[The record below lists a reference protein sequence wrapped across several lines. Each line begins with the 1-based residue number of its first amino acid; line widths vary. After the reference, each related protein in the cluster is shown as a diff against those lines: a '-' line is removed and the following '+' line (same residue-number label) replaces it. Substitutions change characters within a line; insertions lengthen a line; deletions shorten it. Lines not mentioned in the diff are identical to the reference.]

1 MVRNFV
7 YFCAQYLISKTY
19 FLKMTNTHLRI
30 FACIIAFIIMNE
42 DVLSQPQIYQTG
54 FSNDERQEIIQNI
67 SKLEPLFQR
76 DPTKEMA
83 IQLADAFLYIK
94 RYKKAIS
101 YYEYA
106 LEIEPLNEK
115 DMASYFAAL
124 FEYGDLNLALSVS
137 KDFYVKFGKMHLKA
151 KMDSLE
157 KLSKAKPVIVENYMA
172 MNSKNNEYGLYTLF
186 ADYRI
191 LNSDYQPDQRSTA
204 IASKYMN
211 PYAVSLRTQDDE
223 NSKFYTLI
231 ENDKY
236 LYTIT
241 HFDPVDRRVYIT
253 QNTAIRFNLN
263 NILNSASTMKMF
275 TAKID
280 ALFKLGPLEEF
291 KYNSATHS
299 VGHAC
304 VSKDGQTLYFV
315 SDMPGGFGGTDIY
328 RCMKLEDGSWGAP
341 INLGKDVNSTGD
353 EMFPYINSKGNT
365 LYYST
370 SGNSIF
376 GGLDLVKST
385 RSRANVFSKPSN
397 LGAPF
402 NSNKDDFAI
411 IFTDESGDE
420 GYFSSSRMEGLGG
433 VDIYKFKSEVKK
445 TQPTKSAVN
454 SSNPNKKVTTIKAST
469 EDQIEEDSNQDDF
482 VDFSSKKTMHSE
494 TDSKDNKPSESK
506 KTESPKNSSNNSGE
520 EESIDFRKK

>member
-1 MVRNFV
+1 MSKI
-7 YFCAQYLISKTY
+7 YSGKYLY
-19 FLKMTNTHLRI
+19 
-30 FACIIAFIIMNE
+30 IIVFTCLN
-42 DVLSQPQIYQTG
+42 LFGYSQPQIYQTG
-54 FSNDERQEIIQNI
+54 FSNQERQEVIENI

-94 RYKKAIS
+94 RFKKAIS

-106 LEIEPLNEK
+106 LEIGPLNEK
-115 DMASYFAAL
+115 EMANYFAAL
-124 FEYGDLNLALSVS
+124 FEFGDLNAALSVS
-137 KDFYVKFGKMHLKA
+137 KEFYTKFGKMHLKA

-157 KLSKAKPVIVENYMA
+157 KLSKAKPVIVENYLA
-172 MNSKNNEYGLYTLF
+172 MNSKNNEYGLYPLF

-191 LNSDYQPDQRSTA
+191 LNSDYRPDQRDITV
-204 IASKYMN
+204 ASKYMN
-211 PYAVSLRTQDDE
+211 PYAVSLRVEQDE

-231 ENDKY
+231 NNDKF

-263 NILNSASTMKMF
+263 NILNSGTTMKIY

-291 KYNSATHS
+291 KYNSPTHS

-304 VSKDGQTLYFV
+304 VSNDGQTLYFV

-328 RCMKLEDGSWGAP
+328 RCMKLEDGTWGAP
-341 INLGKDVNSTGD
+341 INLGKEVNSNGD
-353 EMFPYINSKGNT
+353 EMFPYINPRGNT
-365 LYYST
+365 LYFST

-376 GGLDLVKST
+376 GGLDLVKSS
-385 RSRANVFSKPSN
+385 RSRANVFSKPTN

-411 IFTDESGDE
+411 IFTDENGEE
-420 GYFSSSRMEGLGG
+420 GFFSSSRLDGLGG
-433 VDIYKFKSEVKK
+433 VDIYKFKTEGKPKSTK
-445 TQPTKSAVN
+445 TN
-454 SSNPNKKVTTIKAST
+454 SNTDNPNRKVTTIKANT
-469 EDQIEEDSNQDDF
+469 GTQEEEENNQDDS
-482 VDFSSKKTMHSE
+482 VDFSQKKKVE
-494 TDSKDNKPSESK
+494 DNKNLAPTSSE
-506 KTESPKNSSNNSGE
+506 EDN
-520 EESIDFRKK
+520 IDFRKK

>member
-1 MVRNFV
+1 MQDIRKRIGLLMG
-7 YFCAQYLISKTY
+7 LITLICHCST
-19 FLKMTNTHLRI
+19 
-30 FACIIAFIIMNE
+30 A
-42 DVLSQPQIYQTG
+42 QPQIYQTG
-54 FSNDERQEIIQNI
+54 FSNQERQEVIQNI

-106 LEIEPLNEK
+106 LELEPLKEQEMSN
-115 DMASYFAAL
+115 YFAAL
-124 FEYGDLNLALSVS
+124 FEYGDLNLAMSVS
-137 KDFYVKFGKMHLKA
+137 KEFYVKFGKMNLKA

-157 KLSKAKPVIVENYMA
+157 KLSKAKPVILENYLA
-172 MNSKNNEYGLYTLF
+172 MNSKNNEYGLYPLF

-191 LNSDYQPDQRSTA
+191 LNSDYQPDQRNTA
-204 IASKYMN
+204 VASKYMN
-211 PYAVSLRTQDDE
+211 PYAVSLHVENDE

-231 ENDKY
+231 DNKKF

-241 HFDPVDRRVYIT
+241 HYDPVESKVYVT
-253 QNTAIRFNLN
+253 QNTAVRFNLN
-263 NILNSASTMKMF
+263 TILNSNTTMKMF
-275 TAKID
+275 TAKINSF
-280 ALFKLGPLEEF
+280 FKLGELEEF
-291 KYNSATHS
+291 KYNSSTYS
-299 VGHAC
+299 VGHAS

-315 SDMPGGFGGTDIY
+315 SDMPGGYGGTDIY

-341 INLGKDVNSTGD
+341 INLGPDINSSGD
-353 EMFPYINSKGNT
+353 EMFPFINARGNV
-365 LYYST
+365 LYFSS

-385 RSRANVFSKPSN
+385 KSRANVFSKPVN

-411 IFTDESGDE
+411 ILTDENGEE
-420 GYFSSSRMEGLGG
+420 GFFSSSRLDGQGG
-433 VDIYKFKSEVKK
+433 VDIYQFRVNDKNKKSPPSSKK
-445 TQPTKSAVN
+445 DNNSAVE
-454 SSNPNKKVTTIKAST
+454 KKVTTIS
-469 EDQIEEDSNQDDF
+469 SNPKQADEGNYEDDF
-482 VDFSSKKTMHSE
+482 VDFSSKKVVQSQNE
-494 TDSKDNKPSESK
+494 NSRSKVDTAPVENKSSTIK
-506 KTESPKNSSNNSGE
+506 KSDEE